1 MSNDAYSRWP
11 AIKSLL
17 DNPPRPHAPPAPP
30 LMQVIRGGLIYDAS
44 NPPAAQIAKQK
55 AAEAAAWGFIFV
67 CFALATVLAAVGLV
81 HGS

>member
-1 MSNDAYSRWP
+1 MNVVPGTGDIVPEPHWRM
-11 AIKSLL
+11 LL
-17 DNPPRPHAPPAPP
+17 TDD
-30 LMQVIRGGLIYDAS
+30 LEIE
-44 NPPAAQIAKQK
+44 AAGEHWRRIAKQK